1 MINILLILFF
11 LSSIGPKQIREEEL
25 NFSVKID
32 FNGLRLCMRQNHIE
46 DKTNKEIIKKI
57 NGRQYIDVTIL
68 VYAQIKKGNNL
79 IKRCLNFLPE
89 IKTLHHIYTEICV
102 RNKGMKIISFKGVG
116 KNETVQPIIFPI
128 EDNLCPTFP

>member
-1 MINILLILFF
+1 
-11 LSSIGPKQIREEEL
+11 
-25 NFSVKID
+25 
-32 FNGLRLCMRQNHIE
+32 MRQNHIE

-57 NGRQYIDVTIL
+57 NGRQCIDVTIL
-68 VYAQIKKGNNL
+68 VYAQIKKGKNL

-128 EDNLCPTFP
+128 ENNLCPTFP